1 VAHRGAATTVTVKS
15 LRGRRRLMLD
25 NVANSVG
32 RDDRRDVVA
41 LATLTVDYPTAI
53 LGVLAGASLL
63 ARRLARI

>member
-63 ARRLARI
+63 ARRPARI

>member
-25 NVANSVG
+25 NVAISVG

-63 ARRLARI
+63 ARRPARI